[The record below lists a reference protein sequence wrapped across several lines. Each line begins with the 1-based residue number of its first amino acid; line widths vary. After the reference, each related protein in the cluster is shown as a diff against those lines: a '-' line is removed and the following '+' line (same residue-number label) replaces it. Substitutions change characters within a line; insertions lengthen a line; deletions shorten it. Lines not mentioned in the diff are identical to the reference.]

1 MMTHEPLD
9 LLIIMLGTNDVKQR
23 FSATP
28 GNIAKGMER
37 LVTKAI
43 HTPDAWR
50 SQPNILIIAPPPI
63 EKGYYETSIGPE
75 MGKDCMEKSMALS
88 PLYQDIADRLH
99 CHFLDAA
106 SIPGLGM
113 YPYDYMHLSLEA
125 HRLLAEKL
133 AELIPQI
140 C

>member
-1 MMTHEPLD
+1 
-9 LLIIMLGTNDVKQR
+9 
-23 FSATP
+23 
-28 GNIAKGMER
+28 
-37 LVTKAI
+37 
-43 HTPDAWR
+43 
-50 SQPNILIIAPPPI
+50 
-63 EKGYYETSIGPE
+63 

-88 PLYQDIADRLH
+88 PLYQDIAERLH

-125 HRLLAEKL
+125 HQLLAEKL
-133 AELIPQI
+133 AALIPQI